1 MISTRPALFALL
13 FPLLLAQ
20 PAASIQP
27 VYATRLAID
36 GYDPVAYFTEAKP
49 VRGNTQFEFKW
60 KGAKWIFYNI
70 ENRDQFA
77 AAPEKYSPKY
87 GGYCAYAV
95 SQGNTAR
102 IDPKAWKVVDDALYL
117 NFSLKIQQKWEAKQ
131 AESIEQANQNWP
143 VLLEGKA
150 D

>member
-20 PAASIQP
+20 PVASIQP

-49 VRGNTQFEFKW
+49 IRGNTRFEFKW
-60 KGAKWIFYNI
+60 KGAKWFFSNA
-70 ENRDQFA
+70 ENLQLFTAD
-77 AAPEKYSPKY
+77 PEKYAPKY

-102 IDPKAWKVVDDALYL
+102 IDPKAWKVVGSSLYL
-117 NFSLKIQQKWEAKQ
+117 NFSLKI
-131 AESIEQANQNWP
+131 
-143 VLLEGKA
+143 
-150 D
+150 